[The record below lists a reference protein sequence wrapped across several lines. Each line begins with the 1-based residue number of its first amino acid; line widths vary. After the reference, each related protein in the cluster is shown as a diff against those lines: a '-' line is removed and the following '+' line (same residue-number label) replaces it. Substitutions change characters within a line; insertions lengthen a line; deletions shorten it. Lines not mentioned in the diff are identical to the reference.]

1 MVELSQKMSCELQ
14 NGGAVRMLLV
24 GVFLQSHP
32 VVVSHESTLAWM
44 QYRFLT
50 AFLDFELAGAQV
62 DQRVFP
68 ILVGAAS
75 VISKIARYKQTQLRV
90 QLALRGVRLA
100 LLLQSVSR

>member
-1 MVELSQKMSCELQ
+1 MF
-14 NGGAVRMLLV
+14 LV
-24 GVFLQSHP
+24 GAFLQPHP
-32 VVVSHESTLAWM
+32 VIPPHEGTLARM